1 MPRTQA
7 PYGPL
12 PLVVVPGMLCGPD
25 LWPDVDFPEDRP
37 VRHLALG
44 KPDIG
49 ALADDLLASVT
60 GPFVVAG
67 LSLGGIVAFEALR
80 RAPDRVAGLCVMS
93 TNAGAPR
100 PEQYAAWRAMDGL
113 IADGRFAEVVEET
126 LPGMFPASR
135 PPGGAASA
143 PIPAPAPGAASV
155 PASTSASVLA
165 AASASVAASPPASA
179 LVAAATERYRRMARA
194 VGPEAARAQLAAQAT
209 RRDAVDALRGA
220 RCPAVVLSGTRD
232 ALCPPDFHRVI
243 AGALPDAELREVPG
257 AGHLLPWQAPSAV
270 SAALRDLLARVRE
283 PVFRTHPGPTAPPT
297 A

>member
-1 MPRTQA
+1 M
-7 PYGPL
+7 
-12 PLVVVPGMLCGPD
+12 
-25 LWPDVDFPEDRP
+25 DFPEDRP

-44 KPDIG
+44 KPGIG

-143 PIPAPAPGAASV
+143 PIPAPGAASV
-155 PASTSASVLA
+155 PASASVA
-165 AASASVAASPPASA
+165 ASVSASASVAASA
-179 LVAAATERYRRMARA
+179 LVAAAGERYRRMARA